1 LHNLV
6 YDPTTPGRLVLCG
19 WGVGVQVSEDGGATW
34 ADRSAGLPRREVWS
48 VAVDPDVPGRLYAA
62 PFQEDVYA
70 SDDLGRTW
78 RPLSF
83 GKATVFAFGFLPRPA
98 P

>member
-1 LHNLV
+1 
-6 YDPTTPGRLVLCG
+6 
-19 WGVGVQVSEDGGATW
+19 
-34 ADRSAGLPRREVWS
+34 VWS
-48 VAVDPDVPGRLYAA
+48 VAVDPDIPGRLYAA

-83 GKATVFAFGFLPRPA
+83 GKTTVFAFGFLPRSA